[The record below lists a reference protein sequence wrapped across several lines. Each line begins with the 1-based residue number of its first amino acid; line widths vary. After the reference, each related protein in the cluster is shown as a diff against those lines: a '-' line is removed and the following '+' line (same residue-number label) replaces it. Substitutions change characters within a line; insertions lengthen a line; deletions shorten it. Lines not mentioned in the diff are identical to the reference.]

1 MTPGGDGGC
10 NTLVGVDALRIR
22 SDENG
27 DVRNQPSLWV
37 QTVLYGHTPGQ
48 LESLVRGLRGAASF
62 ARRQGSYRSM
72 KLAFGDSSPRR
83 MIDRTTEDELAA
95 SLQSHGFDSFQY
107 VFYDENRG
115 SAGGQNTLF
124 DLRDPDTDYVFVM
137 NPDVYLCPDVLC
149 ELLVPFSS
157 PEVGIVEARQ
167 LPLEHP
173 KHFDSA
179 DGSTSWASGACMM
192 VRSEVLDVVHG
203 FDADSFFLY
212 CDDVD
217 FSWRTR
223 LAGYRVVL
231 QPPARVYHDKRLGP
245 DGRIVVG
252 EVERFY
258 SAEAS
263 LLMAW
268 KYSRPDLVESWTA
281 ELEATREPQHLEA
294 VEAFRERQ
302 RSGRLPTPIDPEGR
316 VAEFIGHYYGA
327 HRFDARV

>member
-10 NTLVGVDALRIR
+10 NTLVGVDALRDPIGR
-22 SDENG
+22 ERRRPGPAFPLGPDRA
-27 DVRNQPSLWV
+27 VRTFAG
-37 QTVLYGHTPGQ
+37 TVGEP
-48 LESLVRGLRGAASF
+48 RARA
-62 ARRQGSYRSM
+62 ARRRLVCSPPGLVSVHKAGLWGLLSTAHDRPRGPRMNWLRRFRAMAST
-72 KLAFGDSSPRR
+72 AFSTCSTTR
-83 MIDRTTEDELAA
+83 IEDRPGART
-95 SLQSHGFDSFQY
+95 HC
-107 VFYDENRG
+107 
-115 SAGGQNTLF
+115 F

-223 LAGYRVVL
+223 LAGYRVVFR
-231 QPPARVYHDKRLGP
+231 PPARVYHDKRLRPTAGSSSVRWNGSIRPRRASSWPGSIRDRIWSSRGP
-245 DGRIVVG
+245 R
-252 EVERFY
+252 
-258 SAEAS
+258 
-263 LLMAW
+263 
-268 KYSRPDLVESWTA
+268 SW
-281 ELEATREPQHLEA
+281 
-294 VEAFRERQ
+294 RQ
-302 RSGRLPTPIDPEGR
+302 RGNPNISRRWRPSASVKGRADCQLPSTRRG
-316 VAEFIGHYYGA
+316 G
-327 HRFDARV
+327 